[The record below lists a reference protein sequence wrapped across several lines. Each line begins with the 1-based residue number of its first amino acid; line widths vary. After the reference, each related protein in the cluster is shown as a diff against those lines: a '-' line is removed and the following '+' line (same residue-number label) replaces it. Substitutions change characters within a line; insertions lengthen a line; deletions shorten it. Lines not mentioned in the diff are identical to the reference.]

1 MPETKLEP
9 RTPRAEPAPQQ
20 PKSHG
25 LALKDRRHLA
35 VTGVSRVI
43 SCDENTAVLETP
55 LGNLTI
61 GGQELQIGELSTQSG
76 QVQLS
81 GKIEYLQY
89 AENQQS
95 GGGLLAGCSADGPCA
110 CPLGRAG
117 GCPVVP
123 GAGVPAGRSAG
134 CSAPGAGGRKT
145 PLLFAGCRLFRRSGG
160 SHLWLCGRDQRRR
173 IGPLVHERRSAAGG
187 AVLALGRAARR
198 TPGGVNA
205 GGAAARPAARSP
217 QNAAA
222 AAAGSR
228 RTGPH
233 GAQKPQNCKKI
244 PENPKFRRKTVAKAV
259 DNII

>member
-61 GGQELQIGELSTQSG
+61 GGQELQIGELSTPEAARCSFPAK
-76 QVQLS
+76 S
-81 GKIEYLQY
+81 NTCNTPRTSNR
-89 AENQQS
+89 A
-95 GGGLLAGCSADGPCA
+95 AACWPGCSADGPRA

-117 GCPVVP
+117 GRPVVP
-123 GAGVPAGRSAG
+123 GAGLPAGRSAG

-145 PLLFAGCRLFRRSGG
+145 PLLFAGCRLF
-160 SHLWLCGRDQRRR
+160 LPQRRCSSVALR
-173 IGPLVHERRSAAGG
+173 PGPAQADWPAG
-187 AVLALGRAARR
+187 
-198 TPGGVNA
+198 T
-205 GGAAARPAARSP
+205 
-217 QNAAA
+217 
-222 AAAGSR
+222 
-228 RTGPH
+228 
-233 GAQKPQNCKKI
+233 
-244 PENPKFRRKTVAKAV
+244 
-259 DNII
+259 